1 MRKQFSALKEYF
13 RKLPDSDKN
22 IAKNARYKRIM
33 TLLTSPETMVQF
45 CFLESVKPIFDK
57 FLESFQ
63 VEGPLIHNLYP
74 CMVLLLKQMMSQFL
88 KPKVLQKKTVADSQ
102 LKDSELEIGLPTR
115 QALIDVKNSGMQKQ
129 CYLGIRT
136 FFTETLTYMQKSLA
150 LRNPLTEA
158 LTCLHPAKKA
168 KITSVEK
175 IRKVGDSLPCIKPEE
190 LIVLTDE
197 WRISAETDIP
207 EEWAQKDGSAVRV
220 DQYWSK
226 VLKLK
231 SVSGSQKF
239 SMLGKVI
246 KCALS
251 LSHGNADNERSL
263 SINKN
268 TLSKET
274 SSLSITTLNGL
285 RAVEDG
291 VIRVNE
297 GGLSNVAVN
306 KGMLVS
312 GKSSHKAYLAHIE
325 EERKNEDSQKR
336 KSSEEKQQERE
347 AKRRKEEELKKID
360 GLRKNTKELD
370 ERESKAFEMLK
381 SACAFLEEGSE
392 RMAKGVADKNM
403 NEIEAT
409 QKIIELAQEK
419 QKKSKA

>member
-1 MRKQFSALKEYF
+1 M
-13 RKLPDSDKN
+13 
-22 IAKNARYKRIM
+22 
-33 TLLTSPETMVQF
+33 
-45 CFLESVKPIFDK
+45 
-57 FLESFQ
+57 
-63 VEGPLIHNLYP
+63 
-74 CMVLLLKQMMSQFL
+74 
-88 KPKVLQKKTVADSQ
+88 
-102 LKDSELEIGLPTR
+102 
-115 QALIDVKNSGMQKQ
+115 
-129 CYLGIRT
+129 
-136 FFTETLTYMQKSLA
+136 
-150 LRNPLTEA
+150 
-158 LTCLHPAKKA
+158 
-168 KITSVEK
+168 
-175 IRKVGDSLPCIKPEE
+175 PCIKPED
-190 LIVLTDE
+190 LTVLTDE
-197 WRISAETDIP
+197 WRIYAETDIL

-239 SMLGKVI
+239 SILGKVI

-268 TLSKET
+268 TLSKER
-274 SSLSITTLNGL
+274 SSLSITALNGL

-291 VIRVNE
+291 VRNE
-297 GGLSNVAVN
+297 GGLSNVTVN

-312 GKSSHKAYLAHIE
+312 VKSSHKAYLAHIE

-347 AKRRKEEELKKID
+347 AKGRKEEELKKID
-360 GLRKNTKELD
+360 GLRKSIKELGK
-370 ERESKAFEMLK
+370 RESKAFEMLQ
-381 SACAFLEEGSE
+381 SACAFLEEGNE

-419 QKKSKA
+419 QKKAKHELETVQKEK

>member
-1 MRKQFSALKEYF
+1 
-13 RKLPDSDKN
+13 
-22 IAKNARYKRIM
+22 
-33 TLLTSPETMVQF
+33 
-45 CFLESVKPIFDK
+45 
-57 FLESFQ
+57 
-63 VEGPLIHNLYP
+63 
-74 CMVLLLKQMMSQFL
+74 
-88 KPKVLQKKTVADSQ
+88 
-102 LKDSELEIGLPTR
+102 
-115 QALIDVKNSGMQKQ
+115 
-129 CYLGIRT
+129 
-136 FFTETLTYMQKSLA
+136 MQKSLA
-150 LRNPLTEA
+150 LRNPLIEA
-158 LTCLHPAKKA
+158 FTCLHAAEKA

-190 LIVLTDE
+190 LTVLTDE
-197 WRISAETDIP
+197 WRIYAETDIP

-239 SMLGKVI
+239 SILGKVI

-268 TLSKET
+268 TLSKER
-274 SSLSITTLNGL
+274 SNLSITALNGL

-291 VIRVNE
+291 VRNE
-297 GGLSNVAVN
+297 GELSNVAVN

-312 GKSSHKAYLAHIE
+312 VKSSHKAYLAHME

-336 KSSEEKQQERE
+336 KSEEKQQERE

-360 GLRKNTKELD
+360 GPRKSIKELD
-370 ERESKAFEMLK
+370 ERESKAFEMLQ
-381 SACAFLEEGSE
+381 STCALIEEGNE

-419 QKKSKA
+419 QEKAKHELETVQKEKRKITNELEEKVVKKAKCK